1 MSGRGLRTL
10 LVAVV
15 GLALVTFGGSS
26 LARVWH
32 MKRELD
38 GLERELA
45 QLRAEHRHL
54 GADIERLRTDSG
66 IEKEA
71 REALGLVKPGEQIL
85 KLPPSPGG

>member
-1 MSGRGLRTL
+1 MSPRGLRTL

-45 QLRAEHRHL
+45 QLRADKRTL
-54 GADIERLRTDSG
+54 GAEIENLRTDSG

-71 REALGLVKPGEQIL
+71 RETLGLVKPNDLIL

>member
-1 MSGRGLRTL
+1 VSARGLRTL

-15 GLALVTFGGSS
+15 ALALVTFGGSS

-32 MKRELD
+32 MMRELE

-45 QLRAEHRHL
+45 QLRAEHHHL
-54 GADIERLRTDSG
+54 GADIENLRTDSG